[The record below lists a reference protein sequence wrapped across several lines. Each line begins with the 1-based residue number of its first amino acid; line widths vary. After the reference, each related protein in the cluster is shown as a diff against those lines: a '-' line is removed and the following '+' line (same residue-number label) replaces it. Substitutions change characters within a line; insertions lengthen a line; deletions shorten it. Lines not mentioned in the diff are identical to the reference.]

1 MYLNSYLDIFKALQH
16 VDQTTSASVL
26 RVEMETVELQL
37 YRYSALGDGLGG
49 SFPLPP
55 NSVKDDFQVSLMIYL
70 V

>member
-37 YRYSALGDGLGG
+37 YQYSALGWEAG